1 MKHHGFSPRTAA
13 ATAGM
18 AVLLV
23 GGTAAGAMAAVT
35 STSAL
40 SARQGTPTAPGAP
53 TGLTGAP
60 GNGIATLSW
69 SPPGSDGGSPVD
81 RYVIEGGTSPSG
93 DSIENE
99 VGGDTATIGGLA
111 NGTTYYFRVHAQN
124 AYGDGA
130 SVTVQ
135 VTPQDP
141 GSGSGSGSVPGSPTG
156 LKTSSGDGFIALSW
170 SAPTSTGGSPI
181 TGYHVYLGYSSSLA
195 GAREFT
201 TSGPSFRLTDAE
213 NGSQYFIKV
222 TALNAAGEGPATP
235 VTSVIPVPH
244 VVPTQPVAPSGLTA
258 RVSHRSVILS
268 WSQPGGGT
276 KVSDYLVYVGTRSI
290 RSFTRSFDEVPD
302 PRVHTYTVT
311 GLPAGAQY
319 YFRVLAVGA
328 SNVSLPS
335 NETSVFLGAGTATG
349 TGTSAGSGTISVSSS
364 GVVTASGVAH
374 GHPSAAPQPGTE
386 LAQDSASSSL
396 PAGLVVLLV
405 ALVLAAAAGAVA
417 AVRLLQRRRYDRRYA
432 PCLLPRDPGVR
443 RSRCGHRA
451 GYAPRAALHRGRGR
465 GDHSQRP
472 ARTPPVDRRAG
483 PRRFAGQPG

>member
-328 SNVSLPS
+328 SSVSLPS

-417 AVRLLQRRRYDRRYA
+417 AVRLLQRRRYDRRYG
-432 PCLLPRDPGVR
+432 PVPTTEGSRRPTVSLRLPRGLR
-443 RSRCGHRA
+443 TA
-451 GYAPRAALHRGRGR
+451 GGASSWPRAR
-465 GDHSQRP
+465 
-472 ARTPPVDRRAG
+472 
-483 PRRFAGQPG
+483 

>member
-1 MKHHGFSPRTAA
+1 MKHHGFSPRAA
-13 ATAGM
+13 AASAGM

-23 GGTAAGAMAAVT
+23 GGTTTGAMAAVT
-35 STSAL
+35 STSAV

-53 TGLTGAP
+53 TGLTATP

-69 SPPGSDGGSPVD
+69 SSPSSDGGSPVD
-81 RYVIEGGTSPSG
+81 DYVIEGGTSPSG
-93 DSIENE
+93 DSIEDN
-99 VGGDTATIGGLA
+99 VGGHTATIGGLT
-111 NGTTYYFRVHAQN
+111 NGTAYYFRVHAQN

-130 SVTVQ
+130 FVTVQ
-135 VTPQDP
+135 VTPQGP
-141 GSGSGSGSVPGSPTG
+141 RSESGSVPGSPTG
-156 LKTSSGDGFIALSW
+156 LKTSYGDGFIALSW
-170 SAPTSTGGSPI
+170 SPPTSTGGSPI
-181 TGYHVYLGYSSSLA
+181 TGYHVYLGYSSSLV

-222 TALNAAGEGPATP
+222 TALNVAGEGPATP

-244 VVPTQPVAPSGLTA
+244 IVPTQPVAPSGLTA

-276 KVSDYLVYVGTRSI
+276 KVSDYLVYVGTRPI

-328 SNVSLPS
+328 KSVSLPS

-374 GHPSAAPQPGTE
+374 GQPSAAPRAGTE
-386 LAQDSASSSL
+386 LAQDSASSGL
-396 PAGLVVLLV
+396 PTGLVVLLV
-405 ALVLAAAAGAVA
+405 ALVLAAAAGGAA
-417 AVRLLQRRRYDRRYA
+417 AVRLLRRRRYDRRYGPVPA
-432 PCLLPRDPGVR
+432 PRRPRDDQPTGQS
-443 RSRCGHRA
+443 SRTA
-451 GYAPRAALHRGRGR
+451 EMN
-465 GDHSQRP
+465 
-472 ARTPPVDRRAG
+472 G
-483 PRRFAGQPG
+483 PRYR

>member
-328 SNVSLPS
+328 SSVSLPS

-374 GHPSAAPQPGTE
+374 GQPSAAPQPGTE
-386 LAQDSASSSL
+386 LAQDSASSGL
-396 PAGLVVLLV
+396 PTGLVVLLV

-417 AVRLLQRRRYDRRYA
+417 AVRLLRRRRYDRRYG
-432 PCLLPRDPGVR
+432 PVPTTEGSRRPTVSLRPPRGLR
-443 RSRCGHRA
+443 TA
-451 GYAPRAALHRGRGR
+451 GGASSWPRAR
-465 GDHSQRP
+465 
-472 ARTPPVDRRAG
+472 
-483 PRRFAGQPG
+483 